1 MRSVIMGGLWA
12 FVLCGTAV
20 VLVAIWAGPPAL
32 PPASQPLAA
41 SPAAAPAPEVA
52 QTPEAAPIPQTPPAV
67 AATPAPEPAP
77 EAEAAPVVQ
86 DAPVAK
92 DAPAAAPAADRS
104 EPAAPAVA
112 PDLPDTGQ
120 VAPPASTD
128 TPAPRTAPAPAAPAV
143 IGTATPAAPA
153 ITAAPIPVNR
163 PAPPAPPETPE
174 VDPQPRGGALAEFAI
189 EFSRPEQGG
198 ALLGIVLRDD
208 PALIDAPAQIAALP
222 VPVSVVLDL
231 TSADVSERMRAY
243 RAAGLEVM
251 VTTPLPQG
259 ASPADVSVTY
269 ELARAQVPQAVAVFV
284 TGAGADGVDPVA
296 SDSLMGL
303 LAADG
308 RGLVLVQA
316 GLGTALRQAET
327 AGVAAVAASHDL
339 TRGDG
344 QRLLDQAAFRARQ
357 TGQNVLAGSIDPQ
370 TLDLLRNWDAQGQVT
385 IVPVSLLLLG
395 R

>member
-20 VLVAIWAGPPAL
+20 VLVAIWAGPPGL

-52 QTPEAAPIPQTPPAV
+52 QTPEAAPTPQTPPAV

-77 EAEAAPVVQ
+77 EAAPVVE
-86 DAPVAK
+86 
-92 DAPAAAPAADRS
+92 DAPAAAPAADTS
-104 EPAAPAVA
+104 APAAPPAA

-128 TPAPRTAPAPAAPAV
+128 TPAPQTAPAPAAPAV

-163 PAPPAPPETPE
+163 PAPPAPPASPE
-174 VDPQPRGGALAEFAI
+174 VDPQPRGGVLAEFAI

-243 RAAGLEVM
+243 RAAGLEVL

-269 ELARAQVPQAVAVFV
+269 ELARAQVPQAVAVFA

-296 SDSLMGL
+296 TDSLMGL

-308 RGLVLVQA
+308 RGLVLMQA
-316 GLGTALRQAET
+316 GLGTALRQADT

-357 TGQNVLAGSIDPQ
+357 TGQNVLAGTIDPQ